1 LGCEAQAS
9 IAWANNA
16 AQAWGAA
23 DGEGPESGRQ
33 LRGNRVKAVD
43 FFLQLKSSFEKKIG
57 ILSEMFFE

>member
-23 DGEGPESGRQ
+23 DGEGPESGRK
-33 LRGNRVKAVD
+33 LRGNKVKKVD
-43 FFLQLKSSFEKKIG
+43 FFFN
-57 ILSEMFFE
+57 